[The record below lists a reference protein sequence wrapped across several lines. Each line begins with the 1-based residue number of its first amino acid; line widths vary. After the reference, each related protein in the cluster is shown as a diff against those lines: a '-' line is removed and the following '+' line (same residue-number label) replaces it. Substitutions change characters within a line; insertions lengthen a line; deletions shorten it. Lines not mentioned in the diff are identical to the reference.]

1 MTDDLPRLIFFAI
14 IATAT
19 GWRSLLW
26 RILIALALILAA
38 FGYVTNWRFSL
49 VVPGGDA
56 DIGAGIVLYY
66 GLTALAAALLARILS
81 LLARR
86 LGHPRPW
93 SLWIEVVGFFAF
105 PFALDYLLVGG

>member
-1 MTDDLPRLIFFAI
+1 MIDYLLRLVFFAL

-26 RILIALALILAA
+26 RLLIAAALILAA

-49 VVPGGDA
+49 IVPGGDA

-66 GLTALAAALLARILS
+66 GLTTVAAALITRTIS
-81 LLARR
+81 LITRR

-93 SLWIEVVGFFAF
+93 SLWIEALGFFAL
-105 PFALDYLLVGG
+105 PSALDYLLVG

>member
-1 MTDDLPRLIFFAI
+1 MTDLLPRLAVFALV
-14 IATAT
+14 ASAS

-26 RILIALALILAA
+26 RALIAVALILAA
-38 FGYVTNWRFSL
+38 FGYVTDWRFSL

-56 DIGAGIVLYY
+56 DIGAGIVLYF
-66 GLTALAAALLARILS
+66 GPMWLAAALVARAAS

-93 SLWIEVVGFFAF
+93 SLWIEALAFFALPPAF
-105 PFALDYLLVGG
+105 DRILIGA